1 MRRFLTLI
9 ALLALL
15 VVIWIE
21 VQRTYRLPG
30 AVTNG
35 LGTAPTVFETY
46 MQKGYPDIVE
56 AMLTAG
62 ARAANAQHLDASRI
76 NAAAVVQFVAAQG
89 FQRLDDPT
97 LTSIVRLRSDFVAHA
112 DPEACA
118 EMWSGGGNN
127 EVLVRAIEA
136 LPDDQQRQWAQLFD
150 LAAIATIKN
159 QPAVPP
165 PPADQFNDAMGRLM
179 ATMSPADQATVEAM
193 ATSSSADATPEQKCS
208 AVRLFFGGLGKVSAA
223 DALTIARYM
232 QYH

>member
-15 VVIWIE
+15 VVIWIRL
-21 VQRTYRLPG
+21 QRTDKLPD

-35 LGTAPTVFETY
+35 LGTAPTVFETS

-62 ARAANAQHLDASRI
+62 ARAASAQHLDASQI
-76 NAAAVVQFVAAQG
+76 NATAVIQLAAAQG

-118 EMWSGGGNN
+118 EMWSGGNN

-179 ATMSPADQATVEAM
+179 ATMSPADQATIEAM
-193 ATSSSADATPEQKCS
+193 ATSSSANATPEQKCN
-208 AVRLFFGGLGKVSAA
+208 AVRLFYGGLGKVSAA

-232 QYH
+232 QYQ